1 MLELKLAFEEENFTQ
16 PKEDKKVEN
25 LTNFSGAILLL
36 NLIFSLHK
44 SNNYKFLPMLSLLN
58 LRVIILSC
66 IISQFP
72 AMRFSCG
79 LATSVRN
86 ELSNMFGDIFSRITE
101 ETQKKARRIAAVFES
116 LIQ

>member
-1 MLELKLAFEEENFTQ
+1 MLGLKLAFEEENFTQ

-86 ELSNMFGDIFSRITE
+86 ELSNICLEIFFHESR
-101 ETQKKARRIAAVFES
+101 KKLERRRAES
-116 LIQ
+116 RRSLNL